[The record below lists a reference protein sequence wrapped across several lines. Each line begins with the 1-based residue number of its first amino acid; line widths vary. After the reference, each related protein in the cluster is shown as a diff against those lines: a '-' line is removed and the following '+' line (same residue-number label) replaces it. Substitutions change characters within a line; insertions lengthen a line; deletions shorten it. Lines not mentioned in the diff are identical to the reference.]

1 MRYKDVANR
10 LVASP
15 ALPIDKKTAFDAVSM
30 PVVVLRAYQRA
41 RCLCQVLCLL
51 IINVG
56 AATGRLVTS
65 LYHTVSPRKAVTSLL
80 FARVINLIIVIVI
93 VNNFCIVMVRI
104 YNFVA
109 NKGIFQ

>member
-30 PVVVLRAYQRA
+30 AVVVLRAFD
-41 RCLCQVLCLL
+41 
-51 IINVG
+51 
-56 AATGRLVTS
+56 TFRLFYMI
-65 LYHTVSPRKAVTSLL
+65 LLL

-104 YNFVA
+104 YNFVE
-109 NKGIFQ
+109 NKGIF